1 MGMIVAANNT
11 KLAIAGVNI
20 GKLKTLGFS
29 HARETKEVT
38 TIDSDSHWG
47 GWKEYVAGIKGGTS
61 ITGTLLYTPDAASHL
76 YANGGLLGDLA
87 CWNLLTNGDFA
98 GAVGATTCYG
108 WTETGNVDVHVLSRT
123 FAINGGTSF
132 YWEEA
137 SGGATQGF
145 RQQVTLEGGET
156 YYASLWYYCIATD
169 GAANGA
175 NWSLTGSETGLFHTD
190 FFSGTSQWTRV
201 TKSFTA
207 VDPGETLTFFFG
219 GNTKNGTNHGT
230 FVDGAM
236 LVKSSVLTD
245 FHASDQEMQ
254 TFTITLPEADGGS
267 CTVSGMARL
276 TKFDT
281 KAQTGEILEADF
293 ELITSGTVTFSYNVT

>member
-38 TIDSDSHWG
+38 TIDSTG

-108 WTETGNVDVHVLSRT
+108 WTETGNVDFHVISQ
-123 FAINGGTSF
+123 AQSHNGGTSF

-137 SGGATQGF
+137 SGGATEGF
-145 RQQVTLEGGET
+145 QQQVTLEGGET

-175 NWSLTGSETGLFHTD
+175 NWSLTGSDTGWFHGD

-219 GNTKNGTNHGT
+219 GNTKNGTDHGT

-245 FHASDQEMQ
+245 FHANDQQMQ
-254 TFTITLPEADGGS
+254 TYKITLPESDGGT
-267 CTVSGMARL
+267 CTISGFARL
-276 TKFDT
+276 TNFSA
-281 KAQTGEILEADF
+281 KAAVGDVLEAEF
-293 ELITSGTVTFSYNVT
+293 ELVTSGATTFAYDVT

>member
-38 TIDSDSHWG
+38 TIDSDSHTG

-108 WTETGNVDVHVLSRT
+108 WTETGDVDVHVISQ
-123 FAINGGTSF
+123 AQSHNGGTSF

-145 RQQVTLEGGET
+145 QQQVTLEGGET
-156 YYASLWYYCIATD
+156 YYASLWYYCIATA
-169 GAANGA
+169 GAPNGA

-207 VDPGETLTFFFG
+207 DEAGEPLTFFFG